1 MAIST
6 GGTVRSTAG
15 WWRDGPMTTQARPR
29 ERDPQADAQADA
41 QAGAQVDRTP
51 AYTRL
56 GNRLLEVGEDVVYVG
71 IAALLLVTAVI
82 LLGIAVGEV
91 VTLVRDRGQEAG
103 IAVLDTLLLVFIVV
117 ELLTAVRTTLSRR
130 ELVAEPFL
138 LVGVIASIKEI
149 VVLSV
154 KAADDAGTGA
164 AFRDELLEIGVLGA
178 LVLGLGVTAWLL
190 RLKEREPEEG
200 DNAG

>member
-1 MAIST
+1 
-6 GGTVRSTAG
+6 
-15 WWRDGPMTTQARPR
+15 MTTDTRPDTARARGTRPSNEDTPR
-29 ERDPQADAQADA
+29 
-41 QAGAQVDRTP
+41 
-51 AYTRL
+51 YTRL

-71 IAALLLVTAVI
+71 IASLLLVTAVV

-91 VTLVRDRGQEAG
+91 ASLVRERGQEPA

-117 ELLTAVRTTLSRR
+117 ELLSAVRTTLARR

-138 LVGVIASIKEI
+138 LVGIITSIKEI

-154 KAADDAGTGA
+154 KAVDDAGKGEQ
-164 AFRDELLEIGVLGA
+164 FRDQLLEIGVLGA

-190 RLKEREPEEG
+190 RLKEREPQEG
-200 DNAG
+200 DGVAGRTP